1 MEQQLHREH
10 RELRRQRL
18 KVKGWWFR
26 QREKHIFQEL
36 HPEKD
41 FRFSNCWFTA
51 FKRRFHISY
60 RRPTNVCQKEPSDKE
75 RAIRSFHSS
84 IWQVARGTATSV
96 EPLGKF
102 SLERIANVDQ
112 TPLPFCFTD
121 GTTYND
127 SGSSSTRVRSGA
139 SGQEKR
145 QCTVQITLFANG
157 EPRVKPLVIFRG
169 EGLRIAFAEKVRY
182 DTRVTVVFQPN
193 AWCDEPTMAQWIRAC
208 WRPKIQPNT

>member
-1 MEQQLHREH
+1 MVQRWVKDEDKIKASCKGAKKAKYDRRGEYTDMEHQLHCEH
-10 RELRRQRL
+10 RELRRQGL

-26 QREKHIFQEL
+26 QRGKHIFQEL

-75 RAIRSFHSS
+75 RVIRYFNSS
-84 IWQVARGTATSV
+84 IWQVARGTATSA

-102 SLERIANVDQ
+102 SLERIGNFDQ

-121 GTTYND
+121 GPTCNNTA
-127 SGSSSTRVRSGA
+127 SSSVWVRSRA
-139 SGQEKR
+139 SGQEK
-145 QCTVQITLFANG
+145 
-157 EPRVKPLVIFRG
+157 
-169 EGLRIAFAEKVRY
+169 
-182 DTRVTVVFQPN
+182 
-193 AWCDEPTMAQWIRAC
+193 
-208 WRPKIQPNT
+208 